1 LRGPPLYFA
10 YSVLLAVAF
19 VLALPF
25 YLWKQRRTGKYARS
39 FRERMGRL
47 PPGIVPG
54 ARPSVWVHAVSVGE
68 VLTARPLLR
77 ALRARFP
84 DRPLFLSVTT
94 TTGHALALKD
104 SGGADGVFFAP
115 FDWVDPVRRAL
126 RATDPALLVLV
137 ETELWPNLVHE
148 ARRHGARV
156 AVVNGRISD
165 RAFARYRW
173 VRGLL
178 HNVLREVDVFLMQ
191 GEDYAGRIRE
201 LGAPP
206 DRVRVLGSLK
216 FDAVPDPRP
225 PDALVRLL
233 GGGAG
238 PLIVAGSTV
247 AGEEEHVLEALRQV
261 RREVPEARLVMAP
274 RHPERFGEAARL
286 VAAAGFSCER
296 RSVLP
301 EGRAFTA
308 EVLVLDT
315 LGELASAYALATAV
329 FVGGSLVP
337 SGGHN
342 VVEAAVAGKAVVVGP
357 HMENFREIAEA
368 FRREDAL
375 VQVAAARELGPALA
389 RLLTD
394 VARRRQV
401 GERARALVERNRGSV
416 DRTVEALAVL
426 VA

>member
-1 LRGPPLYFA
+1 LVYFA
-10 YSVLLAVAF
+10 YSVLLGVAF

-47 PPGIVPG
+47 PASIKPG

-94 TTGHALALKD
+94 TTGHALAEKD
-104 SGGADGVFFAP
+104 AGGADGVFFAP

-137 ETELWPNLVHE
+137 ETELWPNLIHE
-148 ARRHGARV
+148 ARGHGARV

-165 RAFARYRW
+165 RAYARYLW
-173 VRGLL
+173 VRALL

-191 GEDYAGRIRE
+191 GPGYAERIRVM
-201 LGAPP
+201 GAPP
-206 DRVRVLGSLK
+206 DRVRVMGSLK
-216 FDAVPDPRP
+216 FDAVPDPQP
-225 PDALVRLL
+225 PPALARVV
-233 GGGAG
+233 GGGF

-247 AGEEEHVLEALRQV
+247 AGEEELVLAALREV
-261 RREVPEARLVMAP
+261 RSRVPEARLLIAP
-274 RHPERFGEAARL
+274 RHPERFEEAARL
-286 VAAAGFSCER
+286 VAAAGFALER
-296 RSVLP
+296 RSLLAD
-301 EGRAFTA
+301 GRAFTA
-308 EVLVLDT
+308 DVLVLDT
-315 LGELASAYALATAV
+315 LGELASVYALATAV

-368 FRREDAL
+368 FRAEDAL
-375 VQVAAARELGPALA
+375 VQVPSAAELGPALL

-394 VARRRQV
+394 AERRREV
-401 GERARALVERNRGSV
+401 GERARALVERHRGSV
-416 DRTVEALAVL
+416 ARTVEALAGL

>member
-1 LRGPPLYFA
+1 LYFA
-10 YSVLLAVAF
+10 YSVLLGIAF

-25 YLWKQRRTGKYARS
+25 YLWKQRRTGKYVHS
-39 FRERMGRL
+39 FRERMGKL
-47 PPGIVPG
+47 PAAIVPG
-54 ARPSVWVHAVSVGE
+54 ARPSLWVHAVSVGE
-68 VLTARPLLR
+68 VLTARPLVR

-94 TTGHALALKD
+94 TTGHALAVKD
-104 SGGADGVFFAP
+104 AGGADGVFFAP

-137 ETELWPNLVHE
+137 ETELWPNLIHE

-165 RAFARYRW
+165 RAYARYRW
-173 VRGLL
+173 LRGLL

-191 GEDYAGRIRE
+191 GEAYAERIRDM
-201 LGAPP
+201 GAPA

-216 FDAVPDPRP
+216 FDAVPDPLP
-225 PDALVRLL
+225 PEALARAV
-233 GGGAG
+233 GGGDA

-247 AGEEEHVLEALRQV
+247 AGEEELVLAALREV
-261 RREVPEARLVMAP
+261 RTRVPEARLLIAP
-274 RHPERFGEAARL
+274 RHPERFDEAARL
-286 VAAAGFSCER
+286 VAAAGFEVQR
-296 RSVLP
+296 RSQLAHGQP
-301 EGRAFTA
+301 FAGD
-308 EVLVLDT
+308 VLVLDT
-315 LGELASAYALATAV
+315 LGELAGVYALATAV

-368 FRREDAL
+368 FRSEDAL
-375 VQVAAARELGPALA
+375 IQVSGASELGPAL
-389 RLLTD
+389 RLLLAD
-394 VARRRQV
+394 AERRRQV
-401 GERARALVERNRGSV
+401 GERARALVERHRGSV
-416 DRTVEALAVL
+416 ARTVEALAGL